1 MYPST
6 SGMTPRNREDT
17 NMDNE
22 ELENLKDFMRET
34 FLTLDDIQIDL
45 EDGGIKK
52 VGRIVADASAHLE
65 KAIDLMDR
73 EILKRTTKVTRS
85 R

>member
-1 MYPST
+1 
-6 SGMTPRNREDT
+6 
-17 NMDNE
+17 
-22 ELENLKDFMRET
+22 MRET